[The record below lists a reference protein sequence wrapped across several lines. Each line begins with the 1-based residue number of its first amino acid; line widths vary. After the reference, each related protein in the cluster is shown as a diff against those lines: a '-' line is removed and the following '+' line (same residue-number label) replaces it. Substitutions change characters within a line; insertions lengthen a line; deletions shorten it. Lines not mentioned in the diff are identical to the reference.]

1 MANQTALITGASS
14 GIGRDLAHQFAADG
28 HDLVVIAR
36 RAVALDE
43 LVREVTRVHGVKAR
57 AISADL
63 AQPAGPRR
71 IYDELLR
78 DGTAIDVVV
87 NNAGFGMRGTVAEL
101 PLERQLEMV
110 QVNITALTELTR
122 LFLPAMLERNR
133 GGVLNVGSTAG
144 FQPGPLMAVYYAT
157 KAYVVS
163 FTEALAE
170 EVAGSALRVSCL
182 APGPTATG
190 FAEEANMTKTRLFR
204 LGTMSAADVAR
215 IGYEEWK
222 RGKVLVVPGVTNRLG
237 VAVVRVSPRLV
248 VRKLLKQL
256 NT

>member
-1 MANQTALITGASS
+1 MANHTALITGASS
-14 GIGRDLAHQFAADG
+14 GIGRELAHRFAADG

-36 RAVALDE
+36 RAAALDE
-43 LVREVTRVHGVKAR
+43 LVGEMTRAHGVKAR
-57 AISADL
+57 AIAADL
-63 AQPAGPRR
+63 AQPAAARH
-71 IYDELLR
+71 IYDELSR
-78 DGTAIDVVV
+78 AGTPIDVIV
-87 NNAGFGMRGTVAEL
+87 NNAGFGLQGTVAQL
-101 PLERQLEMV
+101 ALDRQLEMI
-110 QVNITALTELTR
+110 QVNVTALTELTR
-122 LFLPAMLERNR
+122 LFLPGMLERNA

-144 FQPGPLMAVYYAT
+144 FQPGPMLAVYYAT

-190 FAEEANMTKTRLFR
+190 FAEEAHMTESRLFR
-204 LGTMSAADVAR
+204 LGTMNAADVAR
-215 IGYEEWK
+215 IGYQGWK
-222 RGKVLVVPGVTNRLG
+222 RRKVLVIPGMTNRFG
-237 VAVVRVSPRLV
+237 VAAVRLSPRSI